1 MKSKVYTIDRFE
13 KDLAVLLSRSDET
26 VQVDVPRNQL
36 PDRIEVG
43 SILEVEFT
51 GDGSVLFANVLE
63 DETSTAKNNAQELL
77 NKLANKNRSGT

>member
-1 MKSKVYTIDRFE
+1 MKAKVYTIDRFE
-13 KDLAVLLSRSDET
+13 KDLAVLLLRTDET

-51 GDGSVLFANVLE
+51 GDGSVLFANILE

-77 NKLANKNRSGT
+77 NKLANKN

>member
-1 MKSKVYTIDRFE
+1 MEAKIYTIDRFE
-13 KDLAVLLSRSDET
+13 KDLAVLLLRTDET

-77 NKLANKNRSGT
+77 NKLANKN

>member
-1 MKSKVYTIDRFE
+1 M
-13 KDLAVLLSRSDET
+13 LSRSDET

>member
-13 KDLAVLLSRSDET
+13 KDLAVLLSRTDET

>member
-1 MKSKVYTIDRFE
+1 MEAKVYTIDRFE
-13 KDLAVLLSRSDET
+13 KDLAVLLLRTDET

-51 GDGSVLFANVLE
+51 GDGSVLSANVLE

-77 NKLANKNRSGT
+77 NKLANKN